1 MNGVLVPYYKV
12 TTHLGDEGKSLVVR
26 VNGIPHQRVTTAAL
40 RERQQPQYVIP
51 YRGLVGNP
59 LNDVLIV
66 GAGTG
71 TDVAIALR
79 RGAKRIRAELPGQVV
94 DAPDVGTGDTSSSAA
109 TSRSID
115 WSSTSR
121 PDRAC
126 ERGNSI
132 QWPKERSPMRL
143 VAPESKRVAASGIPG
158 QKSPRSSPP
167 STASVTPVM

>member
-1 MNGVLVPYYKV
+1 M
-12 TTHLGDEGKSLVVR
+12 
-26 VNGIPHQRVTTAAL
+26 AASAK
-40 RERQQPQYVIP
+40 RER
-51 YRGLVGNP
+51 
-59 LNDVLIV
+59 
-66 GAGTG
+66 
-71 TDVAIALR
+71 
-79 RGAKRIRAELPGQVV
+79 RAELPGQVV
-94 DAPDVGTGDTSSSAA
+94 VHSDVGAGDTSSSAA

-126 ERGNSI
+126 ECGKGI

-143 VAPESKRVAASGIPG
+143 VTPESKRVAASGIPG